1 MLGQSPMPSQ
11 RVVVLNA
18 GIIYGLPVL
27 DFSFTLLPPKSYL
40 MQYRTWP
47 YEFGLPL
54 MDRFSGANYTWVKAG
69 HQGLAILDFK
79 IMPPLGEPANPP
91 GGLPFSS
98 HL

>member
-1 MLGQSPMPSQ
+1 MRCKLLILTRVVSRDSARMLGQSPMPSQ

-69 HQGLAILDFK
+69 HQGLVIL
-79 IMPPLGEPANPP
+79 LLSTE
-91 GGLPFSS
+91 
-98 HL
+98 